1 MTRRSRPAR
10 NMGPRAF
17 RRHLPTLLRIALLL
31 LVLSFVGLAVLLA
44 VDLRVARIGRASLR
58 PIEGRRYDCILVLGA
73 LVHGDT
79 PSAMLKDRLDAALA
93 AYADG
98 LSDRIL
104 VSGDHGRADY
114 DEVNAM
120 RIYLEE
126 AGVPPE
132 RIFLDHAGFDTFD
145 SLYRAR
151 DVFQVRSALVVTQR
165 FHLLRA
171 LYIADRLGVDADGI
185 DSTFRDY
192 GRDAYYEVREV
203 PARFKAFLDCE
214 VLKSR
219 PTYLGPTIPIS
230 GSGLPTRDE
239 QP

>member
-1 MTRRSRPAR
+1 MTRRTA

-17 RRHLPTLLRIALLL
+17 RRHLPTLLRILLLLLILSVVGIALLL
-31 LVLSFVGLAVLLA
+31 GI
-44 VDLRVARIGRASLR
+44 DLRVARIGRAALR
-58 PIEGRRYDCILVLGA
+58 TLPAGKRYDCILVPGA
-73 LVHGDT
+73 LVYGDA
-79 PSAMLKDRLDAALA
+79 PSPMLKDRLDGALE
-93 AYADG
+93 AYRAG

-104 VSGDHGRADY
+104 VSGDHGRKDY

-120 RIYLEE
+120 RKYLEA

-132 RIFLDHAGFDTFD
+132 AIFLDHAGFDTYD

-151 DVFQVRSALVVTQR
+151 DVFEVRSVLVCTQR

-171 LYIADRLGVDADGI
+171 LYIADRLGLDADGV
-185 DSTFRDY
+185 DTAYRTY
-192 GRDAYYEVREV
+192 GKDLWYEVREV

-214 VLKSR
+214 VLHSLPKF
-219 PTYLGPTIPIS
+219 LGPIIPIS

-239 QP
+239 

>member
-1 MTRRSRPAR
+1 MTRRTGR

-17 RRHLPTLLRIALLL
+17 RRHWPTLLRIALLL
-31 LVLSFVGLAVLLA
+31 LVLSVVGLAVLLA
-44 VDLRVARIGRASLR
+44 VDVRVARIGRASLR
-58 PIEGRRYDCILVLGA
+58 PVEGRRYDCILVLGA
-73 LVHGDT
+73 LVYGDA
-79 PSAMLKDRLDAALA
+79 PSPMLQDRLDAALA
-93 AYADG
+93 AYRDG

-104 VSGDHGRADY
+104 VSGDHGQTGY

-120 RIYLEE
+120 RIYLEA

-132 RIFLDHAGFDTFD
+132 RIFLDHAGFDTYD

-185 DSTFRDY
+185 DSAFREY
-192 GRDAYYEVREV
+192 GRAAYYEVREV

-239 QP
+239 